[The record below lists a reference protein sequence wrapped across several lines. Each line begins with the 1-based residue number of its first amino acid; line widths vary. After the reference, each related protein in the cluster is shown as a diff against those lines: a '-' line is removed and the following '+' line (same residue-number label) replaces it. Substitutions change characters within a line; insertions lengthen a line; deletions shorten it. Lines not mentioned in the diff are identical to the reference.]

1 MHTPMRM
8 PVPCTRAILPSR
20 ALLAWVCPLHL
31 RGPSR
36 PAWCALLTCRGTWCQ
51 ARALL
56 ADGDAPRLRDAL
68 NKVLLTTD
76 Y

>member
-31 RGPSR
+31 RGVPST
-36 PAWCALLTCRGTWCQ
+36 PAWCALYTCVVCPLDLRGV
-51 ARALL
+51 
-56 ADGDAPRLRDAL
+56 PS
-68 NKVLLTTD
+68 
-76 Y
+76 